1 MRDLIPFSHKEK
13 INKKELEKLIRRIVR
28 DEFKK
33 EHFKGAS
40 RKIAYEVV
48 DSFVETVRKYLGI

>member
-1 MRDLIPFSHKEK
+1 MRDLIPFSHQNKV
-13 INKKELEKLIRRIVR
+13 NKKELEKLIRRIVR

-40 RKIAYEVV
+40 RKVFLEQLNI
-48 DSFVETVRKYLGI
+48 YLGYVCKRLGI